1 MPSCHWPDNWRRWHL
16 LGCRSVERKPSL
28 DCPSPTFKYW
38 LKTIARSTAVLPQCR
53 ILTIA
58 ITEPLPLNGAMSGAV
73 GNLHRSPLLWAVVKD
88 ETATARALVAA
99 NPALRRD
106 AQSAGGSEAYQA
118 RFALG
123 RALALHLLAQTASGG
138 WTIETT
144 ERGKPI
150 ARGEVERHV
159 SISHTGSLVA
169 AAVSSI
175 GPIGID
181 VEGRDRVRDFI
192 GLASAAF
199 GPAEVAEVAVQGAAA
214 FYRIWTVREA
224 ISKATGDGLPTVVDR
239 QDRVPEELPDGKW
252 IFGRD
257 GWLLAH
263 DVIEAGVSLALAVRL
278 SKHEAATVESA
289 ASVAVSRMW
298 VEY

>member
-1 MPSCHWPDNWRRWHL
+1 
-16 LGCRSVERKPSL
+16 
-28 DCPSPTFKYW
+28 
-38 LKTIARSTAVLPQCR
+38 
-53 ILTIA
+53 
-58 ITEPLPLNGAMSGAV
+58 
-73 GNLHRSPLLWAVVKD
+73 LLWAVVEN
-88 ETATARALVAA
+88 ETATARALVGA

-106 AQSAGGSEAYQA
+106 VQSAGRSEAFQA
-118 RFALG
+118 RSALG
-123 RALALHLLAQTASGG
+123 RALALHLLAQTASGC

-181 VEGRDRVRDFI
+181 VEGRDKVRDFT

-199 GPAEVAEVAVQGAAA
+199 GPIEAAAVAAQGATV

-239 QDRVPEELPDGKW
+239 QDRVPAELPDGKW
-252 IFGRD
+252 IFSRD

-263 DVIEAGVSLALAVRL
+263 DIIEAGVSLALAVRL
-278 SKHEAATVESA
+278 SEHNAATVESA
-289 ASVAVSRMW
+289 ASVAVSRVW
-298 VEY
+298 VGY

>member
-1 MPSCHWPDNWRRWHL
+1 
-16 LGCRSVERKPSL
+16 
-28 DCPSPTFKYW
+28 
-38 LKTIARSTAVLPQCR
+38 
-53 ILTIA
+53 
-58 ITEPLPLNGAMSGAV
+58 MSGTV
-73 GNLHRSPLLWAVVKD
+73 GNRHRSPLLWAAVEN

-106 AQSAGGSEAYQA
+106 VQSAGGSEAFQA
-118 RFALG
+118 RSALG

-181 VEGRDRVRDFI
+181 IERRDKVRDFI

-199 GPAEVAEVAVQGAAA
+199 GPTEAAAVAAQGAAA

-239 QDRVPEELPDGKW
+239 QDRVPAELPDGKW

-263 DVIEAGVSLALAVRL
+263 VVDAGVSLALAVRL
-278 SKHEAATVESA
+278 SEHEAATVESG
-289 ASVAVSRMW
+289 ASIAGSRMW
-298 VEY
+298 VEC